1 MRQLHVLR
9 TSERV
14 VLEKYFNSNLLFTK
28 SAEDF
33 DWRFVILDGQQK
45 IENERC
51 KMPQLKGL

>member
-14 VLEKYFNSNLLFTK
+14 VLEKYFNSNLLYTK

-33 DWRFVILDGQQK
+33 DWRLVILDGQQK

>member
-14 VLEKYFNSNLLFTK
+14 VLEKYFNSNLLYTK